1 MDATG
6 AKTLAALLT
15 QARTMFVP
23 AYTASKCELIVAMGN
38 IAHKIFGIDYNNKAY
53 MLHLWGVGM
62 GPRECVVAQY
72 KVMLCGAKKAG
83 WTMLID
89 DGSVTPAGEIDI

>member
-23 AYTASKCELIVAMGN
+23 AYTASKCALIVAIGT
-38 IAHKIFGIDYNNKAY
+38 ISHKVFGIDYNNKAH
-53 MLHLWGVGM
+53 MLHLCGVGL

-72 KVMLCGAKKAG
+72 RVMIRGAEKAG